1 MRSTTGKADR
11 IGGKVS
17 KMASLSQ
24 DGDYAIGGNDRVAP
38 GNVEN
43 TVGSVLI
50 DRVAE
55 GAMAQCF
62 GIV

>member
-1 MRSTTGKADR
+1 
-11 IGGKVS
+11 
-17 KMASLSQ
+17 MAALSQ